1 MTDLVIIMLGVGL
14 GLMLGHAHALKS
26 IKQSIEI
33 DLAAIHAR
41 FDELKEKL

>member
-1 MTDLVIIMLGVGL
+1 MTDLVIILLGVGL
-14 GLMLGHAHALKS
+14 GLMLGHSAALKS